1 MAKRKS
7 PRRSFPIE
15 LKKRAVAM
23 SYEEGVTLTDVADEL
38 GIPVQQ
44 LSGWR
49 SQLGKQE
56 ATDVAN
62 AKLDALLENSKLK
75 EELRQLRQEN
85 EILKKAAAFFAS
97 QK

>member
-1 MAKRKS
+1 MPKKKPARKIY
-7 PRRSFPIE
+7 PLE

-23 SYEEGVTLTDVADEL
+23 SYQEGISLGDVADEL
-38 GIPVQQ
+38 GVPVQQ

-56 ATDVAN
+56 TLEAAN
-62 AKLDALLENSKLK
+62 SRLDALQENKQLK
-75 EELRQLRQEN
+75 DELKQLRQEN